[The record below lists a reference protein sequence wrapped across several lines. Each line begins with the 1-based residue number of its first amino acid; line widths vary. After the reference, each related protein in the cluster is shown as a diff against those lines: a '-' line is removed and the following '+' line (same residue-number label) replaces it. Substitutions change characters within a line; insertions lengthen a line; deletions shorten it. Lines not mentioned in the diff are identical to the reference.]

1 MFQAF
6 RWWSAERSQRTGKMR
21 RKKGRGEEARD
32 REALPAP
39 HPLPHPLAIL
49 PAHIALRRPNNRR
62 LKQATWFLENGPL
75 TLGKIILF
83 VFPFPSE
90 KKAIM
95 KLFRSIANQP
105 SPEKATTVFIKPGKN
120 GLLSKN
126 ISSKTMQLT
135 DSGTMETRD
144 KEWRKVRWQEEH
156 NKAHKNGWIIGRAE
170 MRTEFDI
177 APDWRAPKRSVV
189 PMTQITRQLE
199 VQKRLPRLSKHT
211 CLPHNRREFVIHP
224 EWIIH

>member
-1 MFQAF
+1 
-6 RWWSAERSQRTGKMR
+6 
-21 RKKGRGEEARD
+21 
-32 REALPAP
+32 
-39 HPLPHPLAIL
+39 
-49 PAHIALRRPNNRR
+49 
-62 LKQATWFLENGPL
+62 
-75 TLGKIILF
+75 
-83 VFPFPSE
+83 
-90 KKAIM
+90 M

-144 KEWRKVRWQEEH
+144 KERGKVRWQEEH
-156 NKAHKNGWIIGRAE
+156 NKAHKNGRIIGRAE

-177 APDWRAPKRSVV
+177 APDWRAPKRSVI

-199 VQKRLPRLSKHT
+199 VQERLPRLSKHT

>member
-1 MFQAF
+1 
-6 RWWSAERSQRTGKMR
+6 
-21 RKKGRGEEARD
+21 
-32 REALPAP
+32 
-39 HPLPHPLAIL
+39 
-49 PAHIALRRPNNRR
+49 
-62 LKQATWFLENGPL
+62 
-75 TLGKIILF
+75 
-83 VFPFPSE
+83 
-90 KKAIM
+90 M

-144 KEWRKVRWQEEH
+144 KERGKVRWQEEH
-156 NKAHKNGWIIGRAE
+156 NKAHKNGRIIGRAE

-199 VQKRLPRLSKHT
+199 VQERLPSTLVYRIIDGSLWFTQSGLYIKLLKT
-211 CLPHNRREFVIHP
+211 ACCLLAVLVEAAATVAVAIESTKF
-224 EWIIH
+224 

>member
-1 MFQAF
+1 
-6 RWWSAERSQRTGKMR
+6 
-21 RKKGRGEEARD
+21 
-32 REALPAP
+32 
-39 HPLPHPLAIL
+39 
-49 PAHIALRRPNNRR
+49 
-62 LKQATWFLENGPL
+62 
-75 TLGKIILF
+75 
-83 VFPFPSE
+83 
-90 KKAIM
+90 M

-144 KEWRKVRWQEEH
+144 KERGKVRWQEEH
-156 NKAHKNGWIIGRAE
+156 NKAHKNGRIIGRAE

-199 VQKRLPRLSKHT
+199 VQERLPSTLVYR
-211 CLPHNRREFVIHP
+211 
-224 EWIIH
+224 IIDGSL

>member
-1 MFQAF
+1 ML
-6 RWWSAERSQRTGKMR
+6 ERGKNKEGRNGGGGGERGRERHYQYLTPTLPPRYVSCSHLFAPSQQS
-21 RKKGRGEEARD
+21 E
-32 REALPAP
+32 
-39 HPLPHPLAIL
+39 
-49 PAHIALRRPNNRR
+49 R
-62 LKQATWFLENGPL
+62 LKQATCFLEKGPL
-75 TLGKIILF
+75 SLGKIISFL
-83 VFPFPSE
+83 FPFLSE

-95 KLFRSIANQP
+95 KLFRSIADQP
-105 SPEKATTVFIKPGKN
+105 SPEKATTVFIQPGKS

-126 ISSKTMQLT
+126 ISSKAMQLS
-135 DSGTMETRD
+135 DSGTMETRNT
-144 KEWRKVRWQEEH
+144 EWGKVRWQEKH
-156 NKAHKNGWIIGRAE
+156 NKAHKNGRIIGRAE

-199 VQKRLPRLSKHT
+199 VQERLPRLSKHT